1 MAAPVPAPAPTPNA
15 TVAPAPAPAPA
26 STAAPANGD
35 DAREQQLAAAI
46 AADEEALKALISA
59 PNPDSEAPLA
69 DSAQLREIARRLPEL
84 QAELTAL
91 RERRTPPAA
100 P

>member
-1 MAAPVPAPAPTPNA
+1 MPPPAPT
-15 TVAPAPAPAPA
+15 PAPAPAPA
-26 STAAPANGD
+26 STPAAASASAD

-59 PNPDSEAPLA
+59 PIPDSEARLA

-91 RERRTPPAA
+91 RERRAPPAG